1 MVTNPRA
8 LHVVGEVCARGAN
21 QELMRCRQQL
31 DNLVAQSRLV
41 YLVRGSR
48 VGQVPCFLAA
58 LKKGQC

>member
-31 DNLVAQSRLV
+31 DRLDNLVAQSRLV
-41 YLVRGSR
+41 
-48 VGQVPCFLAA
+48 
-58 LKKGQC
+58 